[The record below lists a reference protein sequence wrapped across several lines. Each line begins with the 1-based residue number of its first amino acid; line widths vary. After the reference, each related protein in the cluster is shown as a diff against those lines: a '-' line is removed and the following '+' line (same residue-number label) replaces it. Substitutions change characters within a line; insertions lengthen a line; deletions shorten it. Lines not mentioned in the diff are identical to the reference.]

1 MLSPHL
7 AHPGAKFLRTITVN
21 PMSNEYLG
29 KDILFDE
36 DGDLKVSATGDLE
49 TVTGLECLKQDLRD
63 RLETMP
69 GDLYAHLD
77 WGCRIRLLLGALSTP
92 LNRAL
97 AVRYLRLAVLDE
109 PRIRK
114 ETVQVLVRQFTV
126 EQKVFEIRFVP
137 KGFATQQ
144 SLVWGFGLTQLP
156 VEV

>member
-1 MLSPHL
+1 MNHD
-7 AHPGAKFLRTITVN
+7 
-21 PMSNEYLG
+21 YLG

-36 DGDLKVSATGDLE
+36 DGDLSVSPSGDLQMAS
-49 TVTGLECLKQDLRD
+49 GLECLQQDLRD

-69 GDLYAHLD
+69 GDLYAHPD
-77 WGCRIRLLLGALSTP
+77 WGCGIRLLLGALSTP

-109 PRIRK
+109 SRIRK
-114 ETVQVLVRQFTV
+114 ETVQILERQFTT
-126 EQKVFEIRFVP
+126 EQKEFEIRFVP
-137 KGFATQQ
+137 RGGATQQ